1 MNFKERVRREN
12 QIEDQMR
19 MKFMFEI
26 RRMVSRR
33 TE

>member
-1 MNFKERVRREN
+1 MNFKERVRREK
-12 QIEDQMR
+12 QIEDEMR
-19 MKFMFEI
+19 MKFIFEI

>member
-33 TE
+33 TQ

>member
-1 MNFKERVRREN
+1 MNFKERVRREK

-19 MKFMFEI
+19 MKFIFEI